1 MGDVGAPTAAS
12 GAQHELRNDG
22 HRAVVAEVGA
32 TLRHY
37 SAHDVDVVDGF
48 DADEVAPS
56 GRGQVLA
63 PWPNRLDGG
72 RYEYEGR
79 TAHAALDEP
88 DRGNAIH
95 GLVRWLPWTVVEKQ
109 TAAVRLACVLHPQP
123 GYPWLLG
130 LEIDYGLEGN
140 GLAVSTRVENRSEV
154 AAPFGIGFHPYLT
167 VGVAADEATLAV
179 PAGRRLVSDERGL
192 PSGEAD
198 VAGTPY
204 DFRKATAIGSARLD
218 TCYTDLHRE
227 ADGLARAAL
236 VAPEGDRS
244 VTLWADERF
253 RYLMVYTGDTLESVV
268 RRRRAVAIEP
278 MTCPPNALRSGTDL
292 LRIEPGGV
300 VEARWGLV
308 PGSGEARIGHAR
320 GRSRGARPGHEEG
333 A

>member
-1 MGDVGAPTAAS
+1 MGDVGGPTAAS
-12 GAQHELRNDG
+12 GAQHELENDG

-37 SAHDVDVVDGF
+37 SAHDVDVIDGF
-48 DADEVAPS
+48 DADEVAPA

-88 DRGNAIH
+88 ERGNAIH
-95 GLVRWLPWTVVEKQ
+95 GLVRWLPWTVDRKQ
-109 TAAVRLACVLHPQP
+109 ATAVRLACVLHPQP

-130 LEIDYGLEGN
+130 LQIDFRLDGDGLT
-140 GLAVSTRVENRSEV
+140 VSTRIENRSEV
-154 AAPFGIGFHPYLT
+154 AAPFGFGFHPYLT
-167 VGVAADEATLAV
+167 VGVAADEATLVV
-179 PAGRRLVSDERGL
+179 PAARRLVADERGL
-192 PSGEAD
+192 PMGEAD

-204 DFRKATAIGSARLD
+204 EFRKATTIGSVRLD
-218 TCYTDLHRE
+218 TCYTDLHRGP
-227 ADGLARAAL
+227 DGLARAVL
-236 VAPEGDRS
+236 GAPHGDRS

-253 RYLMVYTGDTLESVV
+253 RYLMVYTGDTLEPVP

-308 PGSGEARIGHAR
+308 PGSDEGG
-320 GRSRGARPGHEEG
+320 SRT
-333 A
+333 